1 LIEQHRRIKRE
12 KKTIDKM
19 VHVYCNGKHDT
30 KGNQLCNE
38 CSEFLSY
45 ANMRLDKCPFQ
56 EKKSTCGK
64 CLVHCY
70 QSDMREQAKKIMRY
84 SGPRLI
90 YNNPL
95 LALHHVFD
103 GRKKPLTLKEFKNKK
118 QKI

>member
-1 LIEQHRRIKRE
+1 MSEQHPRIQRE

-19 VHVYCNGKHDT
+19 VHVYCKGKHNT
-30 KGNQLCNE
+30 KGNQLCND

-45 ANMRLDKCPFQ
+45 AYKRLDKCPFQ
-56 EKKSTCGK
+56 EEKSTCGK

-70 QSDMREQAKKIMRY
+70 QPDMREKAKKIMRY

-90 YNNPL
+90 YKSPM

-103 GRKKPLTLKEFKNKK
+103 GRKKPMTLKEFKKKK
-118 QKI
+118 QKN